1 MNETR
6 PTRLFGVNVFG
17 EKAMR
22 EGLPKQT
29 FEKLKN
35 SMSGGEKLD
44 FATADIVASAMKEW
58 AISRG
63 ATHYTHWFHPRTELT
78 AEKHMA
84 FLTVDANGTPIE
96 SFSGE
101 ELIQSEPDAS
111 SLPSGGMRSTFEARG
126 YTAWDPT
133 SPAFVIPSENG
144 GTLCIPSVFISNDGT
159 PLDMKTPLLRAL
171 SAVEERT
178 LRILKL
184 FGNRNVRWTQVTMG
198 AEQEFF
204 LVDADKAERR
214 EDLLYCGR
222 TLMGS
227 PPPKGQ
233 QMEDHYFGS
242 IHPRVLAFMEDLSDR
257 MLSLGMVLKTRHNEV
272 APCQFEFA
280 PQFTEANLSVDQNQI
295 LMEQMRRVASR
306 HRFRLLL
313 HEKPFSFINGSGKH
327 LNFSLQDSEGRNLL
341 KPASS
346 QRKNL
351 QFLTLLCSLLLGV
364 SRFGG
369 LLRASIATP
378 GNMHRL
384 GGNEAPPAI
393 MSIHLGNVLT
403 QILERIGEG
412 LPEEL
417 PSKGML
423 DLGLNRLPSIQ
434 PEYTDRNR
442 TAPIAYTG
450 NKFEFRAPGSSQST
464 AGPLTMIL
472 AVWAWGMDRMAER
485 IEARLAETD
494 VADAALDAI
503 KTAVN
508 ESNNI
513 RFEGNCYS
521 EEWKEE
527 AIRRGLPVA
536 ETTFEALNLYL
547 VPEHREL
554 LDSLGIFSDREIT
567 AYYETRLEQYI
578 KTLEI
583 DITVMESMIRE
594 DVLPALSKQIRLES
608 EAFSSVPGDIG
619 TDTSEWKKQ
628 IRSLVKL
635 KNDILVAVNQ
645 LSGVKN
651 GVHDLSLTEQSDD
664 LTSRSLPVMEELRR
678 LCQEAETVVSS
689 EFWPFPRYQALL
701 NIS

>member
-1 MNETR
+1 MDDGR
-6 PTRLFGVNVFG
+6 PTKIFGVNVFG
-17 EKAMR
+17 ERAMR

-35 SMSGGEKLD
+35 GMSGGEKLD
-44 FATADIVASAMKEW
+44 FATVDIVASAMKEW

-96 SFSGE
+96 SFNGE
-101 ELIQSEPDAS
+101 DLIQSEPDAS

-133 SPAFVIPSENG
+133 SPAFVIPSEKG

-204 LVDADKAERR
+204 LVDADKAKRR
-214 EDLLYCGR
+214 ADLLYCGR
-222 TLMGS
+222 TLIGS

-242 IHPRVLAFMEDLSDR
+242 IHPRVLAFMEDLSER

-280 PQFTEANLSVDQNQI
+280 PQFAEANLSVDQNQI

-306 HRFRLLL
+306 HGFRLLL

-327 LNFSLQDSEGRNLL
+327 LNFSLKDSEGRNLL
-341 KPASS
+341 KPSSS
-346 QRKNL
+346 QKKNL

-384 GGNEAPPAI
+384 GGNEAPPPI
-393 MSIHLGNVLT
+393 MSVHLGNVLT

-450 NKFEFRAPGSSQST
+450 NKFEFRAPGASQST

-472 AVWAWGMDRMAER
+472 ALWTWGMDRMAER

-508 ESNNI
+508 ESSNI
-513 RFEGNCYS
+513 RYEGNCYS

-527 AIRRGLPVA
+527 AIKRGLPVA
-536 ETTFEALNLYL
+536 ETTSEALGLYL

-554 LDSLGIFSDREIT
+554 LDRLGIFTDREIT

-583 DITVMESMIRE
+583 DMTVMESMVRE
-594 DVLPALSKQIRLES
+594 GVLPALSKQIRLES
-608 EAFSSVPGDIG
+608 EAFSSVPEDIG
-619 TDTSEWKKQ
+619 TDTTKWKEH
-628 IRSLVKL
+628 IRNLVEL
-635 KNDILVAVNQ
+635 KTDILVAVEH
-645 LSGVKN
+645 LSSTRD
-651 GVHDLSLTEQSDD
+651 GVHDRSLTEQSDN
-664 LTSRSLPVMEELRR
+664 LTARSLPAMEELRR
-678 LCQEAETVVSS
+678 LCQEAETVISS
-689 EFWPFPRYQALL
+689 EFWPFPRYQELL